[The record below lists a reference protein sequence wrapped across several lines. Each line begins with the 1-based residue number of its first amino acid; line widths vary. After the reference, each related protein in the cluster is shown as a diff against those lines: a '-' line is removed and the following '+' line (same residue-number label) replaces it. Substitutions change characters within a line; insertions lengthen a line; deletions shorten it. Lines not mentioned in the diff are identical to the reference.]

1 MNAYELLKQYSP
13 CCVGYLEC
21 RTIEQA
27 LDDCIE
33 PDWLIWAFDRLVNDQ
48 ERSMKAKAKCCQLVT
63 LNTWQQSI
71 VDAAIEGVLP
81 PLDKDRFVVPMDL
94 ATWAVYGL
102 YSFQSWETTDAIY
115 DLVKEQAYNRLMTEA
130 GLVNEENRR
139 RIKRAAHRK
148 GIEAKATMCN
158 IIKEELWT
166 PMPLTF

>member
-1 MNAYELLKQYSP
+1 
-13 CCVGYLEC
+13 
-21 RTIEQA
+21 
-27 LDDCIE
+27 
-33 PDWLIWAFDRLVNDQ
+33 
-48 ERSMKAKAKCCQLVT
+48 
-63 LNTWQQSI
+63 
-71 VDAAIEGVLP
+71 
-81 PLDKDRFVVPMDL
+81 MDL

-115 DLVKEQAYNRLMTEA
+115 ELVKEQAYNRLMTEA